1 MNTVKCFFKKS
12 ASIAHSIFF
21 KFNAKSSNAKDFF
34 TTLLI
39 FANIIGYVL
48 CFYSTKIL
56 DYGQTILN
64 IYETKY
70 IKHDLQ
76 IVVTIFVLIVLAFIL
91 IKSAFE
97 LLFTI
102 ISKQRLNFVKSV
114 SVYSFIISTVV
125 LSSLSLYSF
134 KKVNNYINN
143 YVDDI
148 ATVKKIEDI
157 ISNASIDHKLYV
169 NKIPYLYQKVGL
181 KVESSSLDF
190 FESLALKA
198 NEKNVVVAES
208 SHPYY
213 FLISNNYKYFR
224 ISDKTGIYA
233 RDPSI
238 IKVLAANGIKLLNY
252 YYTEVVNIQEF
263 AKKQRLSYVAQ
274 KGVLLNSSNLI
285 LSNKNKYYLLAGK
298 YRFTV
303 QFAIDNVNNL
313 VSDDI
318 ASIQVTASNQD
329 IMLYKTPVKKDAFKD
344 LTYNLVFDLN
354 FNANFHDVEFLVKNI
369 SLSNQFYLKS
379 LNFEKLPY

>member
-1 MNTVKCFFKKS
+1 MNKVKCFLRKT
-12 ASIAHSIFF
+12 ASIAYSIFF
-21 KFNAKSSNAKDFF
+21 NFNAKSSNAKDFF

-56 DYGQTILN
+56 DYGQTVLN

-76 IVVTIFVLIVLAFIL
+76 IVVTIFVLLVLSFIL

-238 IKVLAANGIKLLNY
+238 FKVLAANGI
-252 YYTEVVNIQEF
+252 
-263 AKKQRLSYVAQ
+263 
-274 KGVLLNSSNLI
+274 
-285 LSNKNKYYLLAGK
+285 
-298 YRFTV
+298 
-303 QFAIDNVNNL
+303 
-313 VSDDI
+313 
-318 ASIQVTASNQD
+318 
-329 IMLYKTPVKKDAFKD
+329 
-344 LTYNLVFDLN
+344 
-354 FNANFHDVEFLVKNI
+354 
-369 SLSNQFYLKS
+369 
-379 LNFEKLPY
+379 